1 MPRRPPRRDYI
12 ASGPGPCRLAATS
25 RFGLLLLLAA
35 CGGHAA
41 KTTPLWSDGT
51 NLRDADGRIALLR
64 GVNARVAG
72 VFDVTFG
79 DGRTALEPIPALDD
93 TDCTRMRA
101 LGFDLLR
108 LPINWSAIEPA
119 DGTFDDGY
127 LDRVDAAVQCA
138 ARAGLDVLID
148 LHQDAYS
155 KEIGEDGAPLWAIQP
170 PPAMLLGGPLT
181 DLGARRTSAQVTAAF
196 ATFFDTSDPAGLQA
210 AYEDMLAHV
219 AARWA
224 DDPAVIGFELYNEP
238 VAGEP
243 DVEAFDAAAAAR
255 VRAAAPDKLVL
266 FEPTATR
273 NLADFV
279 PLAKAPFPASAAV
292 YAPHVYTYVFDAT
305 PTRLQ
310 NLTPDDLESSV
321 QAARAEAAA
330 WHAPLV
336 ITEFG
341 IGPTAPNA
349 DLWMGVE
356 AQLHDKYLA
365 SDAFW
370 LWKEE
375 SQGAWGLYDHDA
387 ATDTWTER
395 PQVVAWVSRVHAAR
409 IAGDV
414 TANAYD
420 YTTGALH
427 LEVKH
432 GSTHGVPH
440 SIYIPERAAQSF
452 TLACDGA
459 AVTAPRDPA
468 TGLVSVACD
477 GALDVTP

>member
-1 MPRRPPRRDYI
+1 MRHALIP
-12 ASGPGPCRLAATS
+12 
-25 RFGLLLLLAA
+25 LLLLAA
-35 CGGHAA
+35 CGAHDA

-51 NLRDADGRIALLR
+51 NLRDAQGRIALLR
-64 GVNARVAG
+64 GINARVAG
-72 VFDVTFG
+72 VFDVTFD
-79 DGRTALEPIPALDD
+79 DGRAPLEPIPALDD

-108 LPINWSAIEPA
+108 LPINWSGIEPA
-119 DGTFDDGY
+119 QGTFDDAY
-127 LDRVDAAVQCA
+127 LGRVDAAVQCA
-138 ARAGLDVLID
+138 ARAGMYVLID
-148 LHQDAYS
+148 LHEDAYS

-196 ATFFDTSDPAGLQA
+196 TTFFDPADPAKLQA

-224 DDPAVIGFELYNEP
+224 DDPAVIGFELFNEP
-238 VAGEP
+238 AVGESEV
-243 DVEAFDAAAAAR
+243 DAFDAVAAAR

-273 NLADFV
+273 NLSDFV

-305 PTRLQ
+305 TTRLE
-310 NLTPDDLESSV
+310 NLTPGDLEPSV
-321 QAARAEAAA
+321 QGARAEATA
-330 WHAPLV
+330 WHTPLV

-375 SQGAWGLYDHDA
+375 SQGAWGVFDHDA

-414 TANAYD
+414 VANAYD
-420 YTTGALH
+420 YTTGALR
-427 LEVKH
+427 LEVKR
-432 GSTHGVPH
+432 GSTHGVPS
-440 SIYIPERAAQSF
+440 SIYIPERAAASYAL
-452 TLACDGA
+452 TCNGA
-459 AVTAPRDPA
+459 ALDAARDPA

-477 GALDVTP
+477 GVLDVTP

>member
-1 MPRRPPRRDYI
+1 MP
-12 ASGPGPCRLAATS
+12 
-25 RFGLLLLLAA
+25 LLLLAA
-35 CGGHAA
+35 CGGQAA

-51 NLRDADGRIALLR
+51 NLRDAQGRIALLR
-64 GVNARVAG
+64 GINARIAG
-72 VFDVTFG
+72 VFDVTFD
-79 DGRTALEPIPALDD
+79 DGRAPLEPIPALDD
-93 TDCTRMRA
+93 TDCARMRA

-108 LPINWSAIEPA
+108 LPINWSGIEPA
-119 DGTFDDGY
+119 KGTFDDAY
-127 LDRVDAAVQCA
+127 LGRVDAAVQCA
-138 ARAGLDVLID
+138 ARAGMYVLID
-148 LHQDAYS
+148 LHEDAYS

-181 DLGARRTSAQVTAAF
+181 DLGARRLSAQVTAAF
-196 ATFFDTSDPAGLQA
+196 ETFFDPADPAGLQA

-224 DDPAVIGFELYNEP
+224 DDPAVIGFELFNEP
-238 VAGEP
+238 AVGESEV
-243 DVEAFDAAAAAR
+243 DAFDPAAAAR

-273 NLADFV
+273 NLSDFV
-279 PLAKAPFPASAAV
+279 PLARAPFPASAAV

-305 PTRLQ
+305 PARLE
-310 NLTPDDLESSV
+310 NLTPGDLEPSV
-321 QAARAEAAA
+321 KAARAEAAA
-330 WHAPLV
+330 WKTPLV

-341 IGPTAPNA
+341 IGPTSPNA
-349 DLWMGVE
+349 DLWMGLE

-375 SQGAWGLYDHDA
+375 SQASWGVFDHDA

-395 PQVVAWVSRVHAAR
+395 PQVVGWVSRVHAAR

-414 TANAYD
+414 VANAYD
-420 YTTGALH
+420 YTTGALR
-427 LEVKH
+427 LEVKR

-440 SIYIPERAAQSF
+440 VIYVPERSAGSF
-452 TLACDGA
+452 ALTCNGA
-459 AVTAPRDPA
+459 ALDATRDPA

-477 GALDVTP
+477 GVLDVTP